1 MADEYEHNICGETG
15 SFKPESEF
23 GRTQMNVTGLTA
35 SSQLWSHGSWTLIP
49 VKRSLWDC
57 LGKAP
62 FSSNVTKPLCQLCKT
77 RSIKTRFDEFDVEEL
92 DPTYTL
98 SNTLGLN

>member
-1 MADEYEHNICGETG
+1 
-15 SFKPESEF
+15 
-23 GRTQMNVTGLTA
+23 MNVTGLTA
-35 SSQLWSHGSWTLIP
+35 SSQLWSHGFWTLIP
-49 VKRSLWDC
+49 CEELCMGLFRE
-57 LGKAP
+57 GP
-62 FSSNVTKPLCQLCKT
+62 FQLQRDLCQLCKT